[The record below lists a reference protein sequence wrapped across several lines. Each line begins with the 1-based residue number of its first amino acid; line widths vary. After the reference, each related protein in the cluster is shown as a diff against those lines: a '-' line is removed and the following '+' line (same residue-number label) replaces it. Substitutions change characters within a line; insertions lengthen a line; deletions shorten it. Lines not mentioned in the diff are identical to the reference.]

1 MGSPSVWCPVRQ
13 AIEQYNSKIRR
24 EIERY
29 LDHIKTDGS
38 AFLIR
43 LCMIGRKGEKPSPTI
58 MIFSANRDLSK
69 KFEASVRGSGI
80 LDRYPELQLSSCTIP
95 LEPPAIPLKSERRAR
110 RQNTSTGIGTEPKAS
125 KTDAS
130 EISGPR
136 MGRKLEL
143 IVSSEQGPRIQH
155 ATGGLIVRIGDEMY
169 QITSFGSEGA
179 TKEWNSTSDSPRG
192 REQSEFDSHSDAED
206 SGYEQPW
213 EDFTSEKSLLVKKG
227 RRRERRPYRHGQEL
241 LVSTEPYP
249 CEAVC
254 SSPPEADGGIETSL
268 IWKEK
273 DTSYTNTNRRKP
285 IHTIRKDSH
294 YTLVKLTELESAEA
308 SNVVLRGEEHVPRG
322 IDVVEIAKIGE
333 EAVGVLVVTARG
345 SVSGTVLPDV
355 ASVSLRGSAPSQT
368 VHAIILSEPLYPSD
382 CGSAVIDPVTGS
394 CYGHIA
400 LKAEGHVVAYM
411 APAADTMA
419 DIVRNFGQ
427 LPSLQLDR
435 HMNMKHS
442 NTVERWKCVNPRS
455 KNYRP
460 LAPLGKCTSCSSG
473 KLYSARSRAAAHLRR
488 RHFST
493 ESTSKG
499 ESDQRRD
506 NARHSQPPATE
517 LRDWTKEI
525 TVTPL
530 YARVMQAESDS
541 DSDSDYGNDIDD
553 TDDDLE
559 EESPLTSPTT
569 DVTDR
574 EVNSEEEDLQSRNE
588 KMRHE
593 IEVLEGDVDVLMEDR
608 EELKQELE
616 YLRRRLSERDAQLV
630 EAQLDAML
638 HSGCARPKEAA
649 VMD

>member
-69 KFEASVRGSGI
+69 KLEASVRGSGI

-110 RQNTSTGIGTEPKAS
+110 RQNTSTSIGAEPKAS
-125 KTDAS
+125 KTDTS
-130 EISGPR
+130 DISGPR

-143 IVSSEQGPRIQH
+143 IVSSEQGLRVQH

-179 TKEWNSTSDSPRG
+179 TKEWNSVSDSPRG
-192 REQSEFDSHSDAED
+192 REDSEFDSHSEAED
-206 SGYEQPW
+206 SGYEQ
-213 EDFTSEKSLLVKKG
+213 EFTSEKSLLVKKG

-241 LVSTEPYP
+241 LVSKEPYP

-254 SSPPEADGGIETSL
+254 SPPPESDGGIATSL

-273 DTSYTNTNRRKP
+273 DTSFTHTNRRKP

-294 YTLVKLTELESAEA
+294 YTLVKLTDHESAEA
-308 SNVVLRGEEHVPRG
+308 SNVVLRGEDHVPRG
-322 IDVVEIAKIGE
+322 IDVVEIAKVGE

-345 SVSGTVLPDV
+345 SVQGTVLPDI

-368 VHAIILSEPLYPSD
+368 VHAIILSEPLYPAD
-382 CGSAVIDPVTGS
+382 CGSAVIDTVTGS

-435 HMNMKHS
+435 HINIKHS

-455 KNYRP
+455 KTYRP

-488 RHFST
+488 RHFPD
-493 ESTSKG
+493 ESTFKSGNGQWKI
-499 ESDQRRD
+499 
-506 NARHSQPPATE
+506 NASHSRPPATE
-517 LRDWTKEI
+517 LKNWTKEI
-525 TVTPL
+525 SVTPL

-541 DSDSDYGNDIDD
+541 DSDSDYGNDIGD
-553 TDDDLE
+553 TDDDVE
-559 EESPLTSPTT
+559 EESPSTTPTT
-569 DVTDR
+569 NVTDR
-574 EVNSEEEDLQSRNE
+574 QDILERGNEDLRGRNE
-588 KMRHE
+588 MMRHE
-593 IEVLEGDVDVLMEDR
+593 IAVLEGDVDVLMEDR

-638 HSGCARPKEAA
+638 HTGCARPKEAA

>member
-1 MGSPSVWCPVRQ
+1 
-13 AIEQYNSKIRR
+13 
-24 EIERY
+24 
-29 LDHIKTDGS
+29 
-38 AFLIR
+38 
-43 LCMIGRKGEKPSPTI
+43 MIGRKGEKPSPTI
-58 MIFSANRDLSK
+58 MIFSANREMSK

-80 LDRYPELQLSSCTIP
+80 LDGYPELQLSSCTIP

-110 RQNTSTGIGTEPKAS
+110 RQTTSTGIGTEPKAS
-125 KTDAS
+125 KTDTS
-130 EISGPR
+130 EKSGPR

-143 IVSSEQGPRIQH
+143 IVSSEQGPRVQH

-179 TKEWNSTSDSPRG
+179 TKEWNWTSDSPRDLK
-192 REQSEFDSHSDAED
+192 ESEFDSHSEAED
-206 SGYEQPW
+206 SGYEQ
-213 EDFTSEKSLLVKKG
+213 EFTSEKSLLVKK
-227 RRRERRPYRHGQEL
+227 RIRRERRPYRHGQEL

-254 SSPPEADGGIETSL
+254 SPPPEADGGIETSL

-273 DTSYTNTNRRKP
+273 DISFTHTNRRKP
-285 IHTIRKDSH
+285 INTIRNEDSH

-308 SNVVLRGEEHVPRG
+308 SNTVLRGEDHVPRG
-322 IDVVEIAKIGE
+322 IDVVDMAKVGT
-333 EAVGVLVVTARG
+333 EAVSVLVVTARG
-345 SVSGTVLPDV
+345 SISGTVLPDV
-355 ASVSLRGSAPSQT
+355 ASLNLRGSALPQT

-382 CGSAVIDPVTGS
+382 CGSAVIDTVTGR
-394 CYGHIA
+394 CYGHIV
-400 LKAEGHVVAYM
+400 LKAEGHVVAFM

-435 HMNMKHS
+435 HINIKHS

-488 RHFST
+488 RHFT
-493 ESTSKG
+493 DESTCKD
-499 ESDQRRD
+499 ENDQRK
-506 NARHSQPPATE
+506 NSVRHSRPPATE
-517 LRDWTKEI
+517 LKNWTQEI

-553 TDDDLE
+553 TDDELE
-559 EESPLTSPTT
+559 EESPLTSPAT
-569 DVTDR
+569 DVTDG
-574 EVNSEEEDLQSRNE
+574 EVDFEEDKEDLRSRNE

-630 EAQLDAML
+630 EAQLDSML
-638 HSGCARPKEAA
+638 HTGCTRAKEAA